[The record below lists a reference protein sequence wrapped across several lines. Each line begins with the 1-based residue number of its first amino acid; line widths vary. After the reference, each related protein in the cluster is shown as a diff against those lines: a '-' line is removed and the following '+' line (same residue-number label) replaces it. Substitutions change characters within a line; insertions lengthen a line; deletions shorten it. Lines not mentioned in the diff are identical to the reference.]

1 MIFTSSGVSTG
12 AYSTWGAYG
21 ASKAALNHFAR
32 QLAVEEPKITTI
44 AIRPGVV
51 DTDMQ
56 RQIREVHSAVMAAK
70 DKDKFLGLHQDD
82 KLLRPDQP
90 GHVMAKLM
98 LDLPKELSG
107 KYVE

>member
-1 MIFTSSGVSTG
+1 
-12 AYSTWGAYG
+12 
-21 ASKAALNHFAR
+21 
-32 QLAVEEPKITTI
+32 
-44 AIRPGVV
+44 
-51 DTDMQ
+51 MQ
-56 RQIREVHSAVMAAK
+56 RQIRDVHSAVMAAK

-90 GHVMAKLM
+90 GHVMAKLI